1 MMYLDKRLKD
11 FQILIDDYAPTSQPV
26 ILLLDNLN
34 LYHGNRR
41 HHRLFK
47 ILGPKMWNFTV
58 RGLLAPCLSEIE
70 HLFKSSETVEKS
82 QQSIKNM
89 QAKNMFIG
97 RFLHNNDI

>member
-1 MMYLDKRLKD
+1 
-11 FQILIDDYAPTSQPV
+11 
-26 ILLLDNLN
+26 
-34 LYHGNRR
+34 
-41 HHRLFK
+41 
-47 ILGPKMWNFTV
+47 MWNFTV

-89 QAKNMFIG
+89 QAKDMFIG